1 MGIDEHVQEYN
12 RELEVHHKVKRRQI
26 IDEEE
31 PTIEQFE
38 LANSLDN
45 LVTVC
50 TSCHRKLESN

>member
-1 MGIDEHVQEYN
+1 MTRDQHYQNYDEDLH
-12 RELEVHHKVKRRQI
+12 VHHKVPRRQI

-45 LVTVC
+45 LVTLC
-50 TSCHRKLESN
+50 KSCHRKLESS